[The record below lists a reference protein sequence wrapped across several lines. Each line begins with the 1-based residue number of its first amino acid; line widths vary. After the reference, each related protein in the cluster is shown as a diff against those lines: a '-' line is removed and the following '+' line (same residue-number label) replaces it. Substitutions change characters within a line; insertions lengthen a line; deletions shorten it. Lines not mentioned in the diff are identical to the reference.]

1 MCFPTTGWSL
11 HHSVTNFS
19 LILTILRYMK
29 VNWLGLVCTHI
40 FWWEPSGNQVIWRP
54 LTPWIIWLFFYLL
67 NYFFYCIRGMQTLP
81 VLISAENIV
90 SISCHC
96 VSSFL
101 TNTLLQFVYLR
112 DNLLSSVE
120 GIEILKR
127 VKVCFLDHNILESFL
142 VLESSLM
149 LMVPIHSLVKP
160 LDFMGL

>member
-1 MCFPTTGWSL
+1 
-11 HHSVTNFS
+11 
-19 LILTILRYMK
+19 
-29 VNWLGLVCTHI
+29 
-40 FWWEPSGNQVIWRP
+40 
-54 LTPWIIWLFFYLL
+54 
-67 NYFFYCIRGMQTLP
+67 MQTLP

-112 DNLLSSVE
+112 DNLLSSLE

-142 VLESSLM
+142 VLESYLM

-160 LDFMGL
+160 LDFTAFLVGYC